1 VTITSDNSNSASLI
15 QAGGRPPL
23 WRNAAVLKWT
33 VQFAVLIGVLGV
45 FWFLIAEARTN
56 LSAKGIPV
64 GYDWLD
70 DPANFQLAEGIQTVD
85 SPERRLTMS
94 RALWVGMVNTLRIAG
109 LGIIF
114 ATIIGVIVGVSRLSK
129 NYVAKR
135 FSSIYVETLRNI
147 PVLVQIILWLAIL
160 GSLNKL
166 TADTGPIPGWVIISQ
181 KGISLPRIFLADG
194 FYQFAS
200 MLIVL
205 SIGIRFINKALRR
218 KQEREGGEQRVG
230 LKTFGLF
237 VIAVVISWIANP
249 VMAFLGPIFSAVSD
263 GWGSIPQGVMQ
274 VLLSVLAIAVAA
286 LWVKRFLDSR
296 RTPAGLAKL
305 IDDDWFRMIF
315 AGVAALLGIFV
326 LLRGWPGLSSWIVNS
341 GSDFWGV
348 LADKFGDGR
357 GAMPFDAMRP
367 TLSEGRFVNY
377 GDTGLTLTVFYAALF
392 LGLVFYTSSFI
403 AEIVRGG
410 ILAVP
415 SGQSEAAAALG
426 LNRAQALRK
435 VVLPQAFRVIM
446 PPLGNQY
453 LNITKN
459 TSLGIAVGFSEIVQV
474 GQTVYNKNSQTLA
487 VFSIY
492 MIFYLACS
500 LTISAVVNTVNRRLA
515 IVER

>member
-1 VTITSDNSNSASLI
+1 MTDNPNAASVI
-15 QAGGRPPL
+15 QQGGRPPI

-33 VQFAVLIGVLGV
+33 VQFAVLIAVLAV

-70 DPANFQLAEGIQTVD
+70 DPVNFQLAEGIQTVD

-94 RALWVGMVNTLRIAG
+94 RALWVGMVNTLRIAA

-114 ATIIGVIVGVSRLSK
+114 ATIIGVIVGISRLSK
-129 NYVAKR
+129 NYVARR
-135 FSSIYVETLRNI
+135 FSSVYVETLRNI

-160 GSLNKL
+160 GSLGKL
-166 TADTGPIPGWVIISQ
+166 TADTGPIPGWIIISQ
-181 KGISLPRIFLADG
+181 KGISLPRVFLADG
-194 FYQFAS
+194 FYQFVS
-200 MLIVL
+200 LLIVL
-205 SIGIRFINKALRR
+205 SIGIRFISRSWRR
-218 KQEREGGEQRVG
+218 RQEREGGDQRVA
-230 LKTFGLF
+230 LKTVGLF
-237 VIAVVISWIANP
+237 VVAVVVSWIANP
-249 VMAFLGPIFSAVSD
+249 VMGFLGPIFDAISD
-263 GWGSIPQGVMQ
+263 GWGAIPQGLMQ
-274 VLLSVLAIAVAA
+274 TLLSVVAIGAAVA
-286 LWVKRFLDSR
+286 WIKRFLNSR
-296 RTPAGLAKL
+296 RTPAGMAKL
-305 IDDDWFRMIF
+305 IDDDWFRMVF
-315 AGVAALLGIFV
+315 AGVASLIGVWV
-326 LLRGWPGLSSWIVNS
+326 LWRGWPGLSSWMVNS

-348 LADKFGDGR
+348 LGDKFGDGR

-415 SGQSEAAAALG
+415 AGQSEAAAALG
-426 LNRAQALRK
+426 LNRSQALRK

-500 LTISAVVNTVNRRLA
+500 LTISLVVNSVNRRLA

>member
-1 VTITSDNSNSASLI
+1 MTDNPNAASVI
-15 QAGGRPPL
+15 QQGGRPPI

-33 VQFAVLIGVLGV
+33 VQFAVLIAVLAV

-94 RALWVGMVNTLRIAG
+94 RALWVGMVNTLRIAA

-114 ATIIGVIVGVSRLSK
+114 ATITGVIVGISRLSK
-129 NYVAKR
+129 NYVARR
-135 FSSIYVETLRNI
+135 FSSVYVETLRNI

-160 GSLNKL
+160 GSLGKL
-166 TADTGPIPGWVIISQ
+166 TADTGPIPGWIIISQ
-181 KGISLPRIFLADG
+181 KGISLPRVFLADG
-194 FYQFAS
+194 FYQFVS
-200 MLIVL
+200 LLIVL
-205 SIGIRFINKALRR
+205 SIGIRFISRSWRR
-218 KQEREGGEQRVG
+218 RQEREGGDQRVG
-230 LKTFGLF
+230 LKTVGLF
-237 VIAVVISWIANP
+237 VVAVVVSWIANP
-249 VMAFLGPIFSAVSD
+249 VMGFLGPIFDAISD
-263 GWGSIPQGVMQ
+263 GWGAIPQGLMQ
-274 VLLSVLAIAVAA
+274 TLLSVVAIGAAVA
-286 LWVKRFLDSR
+286 WIKRFLNSR
-296 RTPAGLAKL
+296 RTPAGMAKL
-305 IDDDWFRMIF
+305 IDDDWFRMVF
-315 AGVAALLGIFV
+315 AGVASLIGVWV
-326 LLRGWPGLSSWIVNS
+326 LWRGWPGLSSWMVNS

-348 LADKFGDGR
+348 LGDKFGDGR

-415 SGQSEAAAALG
+415 AGQSEAAAALG
-426 LNRAQALRK
+426 LNRSQALRK

-500 LTISAVVNTVNRRLA
+500 LTISLVVNSVNRRLA

>member
-1 VTITSDNSNSASLI
+1 MTDNQSTASVI
-15 QAGGRPPL
+15 QVGGRPPL
-23 WRNAAVLKWT
+23 WRNAAVLKWAI
-33 VQFAVLIGVLGV
+33 QFAALVAVLGV
-45 FWFLIAEARTN
+45 FWFLIVEARTN
-56 LSAKGIPV
+56 LAAKGIPV

-85 SPERRLTMS
+85 SPARRLTMS
-94 RALWVGMVNTLRIAG
+94 RALWVGMVNTLRMAG
-109 LGIIF
+109 LGILF

-129 NYVAKR
+129 NYVARR
-135 FSSIYVETLRNI
+135 FSSVYVETLRNV

-160 GSLNKL
+160 GSLGKL
-166 TADTGPIPGWVIISQ
+166 TADSGPIPGWLIISQ

-200 MLIVL
+200 MMLLL
-205 SIGIRFINKALRR
+205 SVGIRYVNRSLRR
-218 KQEREGGEQRVG
+218 RQEREGGEHRVG
-230 LKTFGLF
+230 SKTFAL
-237 VIAVVISWIANP
+237 VVVAVVVSWFANP
-249 VMAFLGPIFSAVSD
+249 VMAFLGPVFSALSD
-263 GWGSIPQGVMQ
+263 GWGAIPQGVMQ
-274 VLLSVLAIAVAA
+274 TLLSLIAVLSAA
-286 LWVKRFLDSR
+286 LWIKRFLDSR

-315 AGVAALLGIFV
+315 SGVAALLGVFV
-326 LLRGWPGLSSWIVNS
+326 VVRGWPGLSSWMVNS
-341 GSDFWGV
+341 GSDLWGV
-348 LADKFGDGR
+348 LADKFGGGR
-357 GAMPFDAMRP
+357 GSLPFDAMKP

-377 GDTGLTLTVFYAALF
+377 GDTGLTLSVFYAALF

-426 LNRAQALRK
+426 LTRSQALRK

-500 LTISAVVNTVNRRLA
+500 LTISSVVNTVNRRLA